1 MEGYIILLCLID
13 VIIYF
18 MSLIFNK
25 RYQEKFLLKIGDNGK
40 NFIFFVHILLMGLIA
55 AEVYYLLYIW

>member
-1 MEGYIILLCLID
+1 MEGYIILFCLID

>member
-1 MEGYIILLCLID
+1 MEGYIILFCLID

-25 RYQEKFLLKIGDNGK
+25 KYQEKFLLKIGDNGK

>member
-1 MEGYIILLCLID
+1 MEGYIILFCFID

-25 RYQEKFLLKIGDNGK
+25 KYQEKFLLKIGDNGK

>member
-1 MEGYIILLCLID
+1 MEGYIILFCLID

-25 RYQEKFLLKIGDNGK
+25 KYQEKFLLKIGDNGK
-40 NFIFFVHILLMGLIA
+40 NFIFFVHILLIGLIA